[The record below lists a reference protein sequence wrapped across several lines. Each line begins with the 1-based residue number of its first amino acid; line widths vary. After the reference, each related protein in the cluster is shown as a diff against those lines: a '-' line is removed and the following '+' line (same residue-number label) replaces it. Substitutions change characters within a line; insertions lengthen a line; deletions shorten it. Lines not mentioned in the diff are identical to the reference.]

1 MKLEKFDIELD
12 SIPDMPAIYFAGEI
26 LSGRVILNT
35 SKIET
40 IKSKW
45 IRFFFHKWSG
55 INPLVLK
62 ICLRDK
68 K

>member
-45 IRFFFHKWSG
+45 IRFFFSQMKWNQPFGFKNLST
-55 INPLVLK
+55 
-62 ICLRDK
+62 R
-68 K
+68 